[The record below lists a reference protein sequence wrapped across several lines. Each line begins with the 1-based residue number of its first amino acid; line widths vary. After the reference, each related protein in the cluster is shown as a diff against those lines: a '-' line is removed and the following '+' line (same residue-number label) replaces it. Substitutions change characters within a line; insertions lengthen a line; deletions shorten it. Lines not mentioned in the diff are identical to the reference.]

1 MTSSLSASGWDGS
14 IAGIHRECNIGSALT
29 KPPVTDEPVS
39 VSDTSASRRSF
50 AASVAPNRPPAS
62 SRGPAFPTVTGRV
75 IQMEPSFFG

>member
-1 MTSSLSASGWDGS
+1 M
-14 IAGIHRECNIGSALT
+14 GSAFT

-75 IQMEPSFFG
+75 IQIEPSFFGYPWYQPRASAKSLSTQM